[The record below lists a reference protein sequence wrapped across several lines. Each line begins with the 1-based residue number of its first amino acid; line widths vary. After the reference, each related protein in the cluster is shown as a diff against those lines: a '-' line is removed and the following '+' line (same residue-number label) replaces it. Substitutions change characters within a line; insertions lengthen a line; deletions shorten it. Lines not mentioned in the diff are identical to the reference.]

1 MTGSGL
7 SRTRLQRSLA
17 EEFQRQGWEYDL
29 GLLGRIVDQVEELG
43 RVDADKL
50 AGLAP
55 AAFLRR
61 SRASR
66 ADLRSAIDRAIGGNV
81 PDPRPAGSVA
91 PQMSILFVAAG
102 PMDEVQLRL
111 AAEHRDVTARIRSS
125 TRRDQVVVDELMA
138 ARKSDLLDA
147 LNRHRPTI
155 LHIAGHGGP
164 TGVVLE
170 DAAGMSSYLSIGQL
184 AAVVGVADSLKLV
197 VLNSCESSALASAL
211 LKHVDAAIGMTRS
224 IGDEAA
230 MSFAAQFYASLAEGI
245 PLTRAFE
252 QARLAIDLA
261 GLPDDQTPA
270 LYVRTGV
277 DGSSITFT

>member
-1 MTGSGL
+1 
-7 SRTRLQRSLA
+7 
-17 EEFQRQGWEYDL
+17 
-29 GLLGRIVDQVEELG
+29 LLGRIVDQVEESG

-50 AGLAP
+50 ARLAP
-55 AAFLRR
+55 VAFLRR
-61 SRASR
+61 SGVSR
-66 ADLRSAIDRAIGGNV
+66 EDLRSAIDRAIGGTV
-81 PDPRPAGSVA
+81 PEPTPAASVD
-91 PQMSILFVAAG
+91 PQMRILFVAAG
-102 PMDEVQLRL
+102 PLDEVQLRL

-170 DAAGMSSYLSIGQL
+170 DAAGKSSYLTGAQL
-184 AAVVGVADSLKLV
+184 AAVVEVADTLKLV
-197 VLNSCESSALASAL
+197 VLNSCESSAPASAL
-211 LKHVDAAIGMTRS
+211 LTHVDAAIGMTRS

-230 MSFAAQFYASLAEGI
+230 LSFAAQFYASLAEGV
-245 PLTRAFE
+245 PVTRAFA
-252 QARLAIDLA
+252 QAKVAIDLA

-270 LYVRTGV
+270 LYVRPGV
-277 DGSSITFT
+277 DGSSMTFT